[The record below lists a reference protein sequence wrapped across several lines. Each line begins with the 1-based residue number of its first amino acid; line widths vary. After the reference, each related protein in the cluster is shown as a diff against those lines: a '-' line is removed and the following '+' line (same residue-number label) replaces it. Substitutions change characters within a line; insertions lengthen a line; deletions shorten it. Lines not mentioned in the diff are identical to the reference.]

1 MKLFRQNS
9 ACLSLSSLLVVG
21 LVCASC
27 KPAAHTSATSS
38 STSQEGTE
46 LSVAPDPLAIILAEH
61 QGDTQ
66 ADKEIRKYQDQVRR
80 GINRQAA
87 VERLGWAYVAKA
99 HESFDPG
106 FYKLAE
112 ICATVLE
119 SDSPGCAEGLLLRGH
134 VLQNLHR
141 FKEAESIARELATK
155 RGLPFDFGLLGD
167 TLMEQGKLK
176 EAVEFYQK
184 MVDLRPD
191 LQSYSRIAHVRWL
204 TGDLEGAMEMMRA
217 AVSASSPRDPDTA
230 AWVNSRLAGL
240 ELQFGDKEK
249 ALRCFDAA
257 LEFQPDYP
265 PALLLRG
272 KLLLTKDDLEAAV
285 TDLQLAATQNPIP
298 EYQWTLADVL
308 REAGRETEAVEIESR
323 IRTQGATTDPRG
335 LSLFLATRGEN
346 VELAVQLAEQEFTQ
360 REDVF
365 THDALAW
372 ALAAAGR
379 LEEAQVH
386 MEQALAE
393 GTKDPRLFFHAS
405 VIASKAGQSEK
416 AMKWFIAT
424 AAMNDLLLPSE
435 RELLFKLPHSF
446 ASNLADDSA
455 ALPPSETATL
465 SPSDN

>member
-1 MKLFRQNS
+1 M
-9 ACLSLSSLLVVG
+9 
-21 LVCASC
+21 
-27 KPAAHTSATSS
+27 
-38 STSQEGTE
+38 
-46 LSVAPDPLAIILAEH
+46 
-61 QGDTQ
+61 
-66 ADKEIRKYQDQVRR
+66 
-80 GINRQAA
+80 
-87 VERLGWAYVAKA
+87 
-99 HESFDPG
+99 
-106 FYKLAE
+106 
-112 ICATVLE
+112 
-119 SDSPGCAEGLLLRGH
+119 LRGH

-240 ELQFGDKEK
+240 ELQFGDTQQ

-298 EYQWTLADVL
+298 EYQWTLADAL

-323 IRTQGATTDPRG
+323 IRTLGATTDPRG

-386 MEQALAE
+386 MEQAF
-393 GTKDPRLFFHAS
+393 GRRH
-405 VIASKAGQSEK
+405 
-416 AMKWFIAT
+416 
-424 AAMNDLLLPSE
+424 E
-435 RELLFKLPHSF
+435 RPAPVFPCVSHRIESR
-446 ASNLADDSA
+446 SIR
-455 ALPPSETATL
+455 E
-465 SPSDN
+465 SDEMVHRHRSDE